1 MPPLLQRLEEVKPQT
16 LDWLGVSYGL
26 TGQLLRFWKR
36 AGYVPIYIRQTTSDL
51 TGEHTC
57 VMVRGLNSSSED
69 ELQWLG
75 EFAKGALFHAGG
87 GAARMGLD

>member
-57 VMVRGLNSSSED
+57 VMIKSLNTFESGSE
-69 ELQWLG
+69 WVV
-75 EFAKGALFHAGG
+75 EFAKGTSESTY
-87 GAARMGLD
+87 GAALD